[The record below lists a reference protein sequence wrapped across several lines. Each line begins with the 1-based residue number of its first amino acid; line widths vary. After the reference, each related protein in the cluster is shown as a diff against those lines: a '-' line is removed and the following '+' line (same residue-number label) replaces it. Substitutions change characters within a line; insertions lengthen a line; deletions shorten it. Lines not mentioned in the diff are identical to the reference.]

1 MAAATLGLRDALRS
15 QTPLELAGVN
25 LSPREQRL
33 CATITQDLRRRRI
46 HNIPAYA
53 RPPSKESARFKVP
66 HFSQRR
72 AWASR
77 RMLLPRKGGV
87 AAHLRYYREATALQH
102 PLSSLASELP
112 PDLQAAVEYVVA
124 KGAGVSKDREIRLG
138 WLQRHA
144 QGLSEL
150 NERAI
155 ALMPPH
161 VRAAAG
167 GMHLAL
173 VSCMIDALPGY
184 PDRYLVSRFVHGFPA
199 VGVIEDSGMFRH
211 IPEEE
216 RVGGERLSE
225 VFQRQS
231 NLDWIARLE
240 ADMAESNVGQGHPRF
255 ESSKAAY
262 MATLEEC
269 VGDVTTWGVQLPRE
283 EAARTGRSHRGLSKE
298 ELDAHPWMQRDGSP
312 SAHGQWRPMRR
323 FAIWQNG
330 KWRPCDHARESLH
343 NVCTRPAEALAGQAS
358 AERPIELSRA
368 FAVARG
374 EPVPMH
380 GGTEDWPKAYRR
392 SPVQDPRHNVVAV
405 WNPFER
411 RPEFFILAGFNFGLL
426 SAVCAYNR
434 WPRFAVS
441 AARCWLGCCVDS
453 YFDDCFVGEPQY
465 AAGSGQRALV
475 SFAALLGTPFAPKKH
490 EPPSEFPTFLGVVTD
505 LSRIRLHGEMA
516 ISIKQSRKDSIRDLA
531 ESILRDGCVSGP
543 QASKL
548 TGKARWM
555 LCPCFGKVG
564 IAVMQPLYKVGP
576 GAAVPLSVELSESVQ
591 AIRLLA
597 ISMPP
602 RVVPVIASSAPPTV
616 VFTDA
621 AFEGGGGTIGVV
633 VKRPG
638 HGLVWTAC
646 DCPRWVLTAFQ
657 TVDRAKEQ
665 YIGQLE
671 LLAAV
676 VAYTTFPD
684 LLQGQHVIHWIDN
697 ESAVYSLVKGY
708 CGAADSARVVNIF
721 HSMVSRL
728 GITPWLEYVG
738 TEDNIADLPSRGE
751 FGLLYTLGGPD
762 SFRPAVL
769 PPGPS
774 FTGLLAPLS
783 GFGLGQP
790 STTSSLTE
798 S

>member
-1 MAAATLGLRDALRS
+1 M
-15 QTPLELAGVN
+15 
-25 LSPREQRL
+25 
-33 CATITQDLRRRRI
+33 
-46 HNIPAYA
+46 
-53 RPPSKESARFKVP
+53 
-66 HFSQRR
+66 
-72 AWASR
+72 
-77 RMLLPRKGGV
+77 
-87 AAHLRYYREATALQH
+87 
-102 PLSSLASELP
+102 
-112 PDLQAAVEYVVA
+112 EYVVA
-124 KGAGVSKDREIRLG
+124 KGAGVSRDREIRLG

-144 QGLSEL
+144 QGLGEL

-591 AIRLLA
+591 ALLIERSTVLQLYSA
-597 ISMPP
+597 TIQLGGKHCSFAEITAAATREKHKPSVSFTP
-602 RVVPVIASSAPPTV
+602 AFSATSSTIQDESARRCRPCARHHRRRVPNVCRVRGQQRAGARG
-616 VFTDA
+616 A
-621 AFEGGGGTIGVV
+621 AMQDGAFDTARRGHAQRCGAHGGQ
-633 VKRPG
+633 
-638 HGLVWTAC
+638 A
-646 DCPRWVLTAFQ
+646 
-657 TVDRAKEQ
+657 
-665 YIGQLE
+665 
-671 LLAAV
+671 AAV
-676 VAYTTFPD
+676 R
-684 LLQGQHVIHWIDN
+684 
-697 ESAVYSLVKGY
+697 E
-708 CGAADSARVVNIF
+708 
-721 HSMVSRL
+721 
-728 GITPWLEYVG
+728 E
-738 TEDNIADLPSRGE
+738 
-751 FGLLYTLGGPD
+751 
-762 SFRPAVL
+762 
-769 PPGPS
+769 
-774 FTGLLAPLS
+774 
-783 GFGLGQP
+783 
-790 STTSSLTE
+790 
-798 S
+798 